1 MLRILPVKRSVDCSR
16 YILIHVYNVVRQS
29 RLNDSLLG
37 KEQHLLPVLAV
48 SVAEVITF
56 HNEAFFIFSDGDA
69 FPLSTCLMNQAKGR
83 KAFRKLVL
91 GGNGN
96 TQFLVIYLSQSL

>member
-1 MLRILPVKRSVDCSR
+1 MDERTNHEATAPLK
-16 YILIHVYNVVRQS
+16 
-29 RLNDSLLG
+29 
-37 KEQHLLPVLAV
+37 VLA
-48 SVAEVITF
+48 VAEVITF
-56 HNEAFFIFSDGDA
+56 HNEALFIFSDGDA

-96 TQFLVIYLSQSL
+96 T